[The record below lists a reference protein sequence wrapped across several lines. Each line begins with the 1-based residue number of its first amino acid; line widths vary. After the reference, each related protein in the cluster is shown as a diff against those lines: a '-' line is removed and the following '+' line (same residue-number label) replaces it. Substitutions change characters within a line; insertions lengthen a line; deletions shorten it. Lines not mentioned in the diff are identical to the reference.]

1 MGHASEVAMIS
12 ARTLVCTECAL
23 KGQMTACYAAMSTLT
38 NTTLSIIDAYRELN
52 AKIQNKNS

>member
-1 MGHASEVAMIS
+1 MIS